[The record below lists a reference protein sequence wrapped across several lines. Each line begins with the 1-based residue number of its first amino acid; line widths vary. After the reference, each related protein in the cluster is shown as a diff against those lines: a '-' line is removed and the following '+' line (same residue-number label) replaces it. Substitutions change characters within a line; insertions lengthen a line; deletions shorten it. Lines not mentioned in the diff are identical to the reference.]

1 MPSTTTTKSGTI
13 NKEVLKN
20 FVKKVNQNEA
30 NSVAD
35 EPLEVEAPM
44 QARVFELPKEDGWV
58 TYTSLF
64 KKSFT
69 GQEHAVRQFKKE
81 DWPENLRI
89 HIPEIDD
96 AYVFPKKA
104 TEQFVVALM
113 QGDKTFIQGPKGSG
127 KSSLPQQIC
136 ARLNIPFV
144 RVNCR
149 EDMESSAIFGS
160 IDVQAGSMVWHPGP
174 AEELGLA
181 GGLLQVDE
189 IAAAPAGINLAMQ
202 WMLEEQGKIYLADKP
217 GDSDDKLVT
226 PHPWFRIVAT
236 DNTQL
241 QGDTTGHYGGTQVQ
255 NEAMLDRFQTTI
267 KLDYL
272 ERSHETTI
280 IKKKCPGITNTHIK
294 NMLEFASL
302 IRTAYNEGEIQFT
315 MSPRTLI
322 NWGRKVV
329 YWNDPIMALEIAFFD
344 KLVDDDRKIVNELCH
359 KVFGKQVN

>member
-1 MPSTTTTKSGTI
+1 MSKI
-13 NKEVLKN
+13 NEDVLKN
-20 FVKKVNQNEA
+20 FVNKVSQSQSD
-30 NSVAD
+30 SVVKD
-35 EPLEVEAPM
+35 EPLKTEKPM
-44 QARVFELPKEDGWV
+44 KVRKHVLPKEDGWV
-58 TYTSLF
+58 TYSSLF
-64 KKSFT
+64 KKSHT
-69 GQEHAVRQFKKE
+69 GQEHSVRQFE
-81 DWPENLRI
+81 VADWPEPLRM
-89 HIPEIDD
+89 HIPSIDK

-127 KSSLPQQIC
+127 KSSLPAQVC

-181 GGLLQVDE
+181 GGLLQIDE

-202 WMLEEQGKIYLADKP
+202 WMLEEDGKIYLADKP
-217 GDSDDKLVT
+217 GSSEDKLIN
-226 PHPWFRIVAT
+226 PHKWFRIVAT

-272 ERSHETTI
+272 ERKHEVGI
-280 IKKKCPGITNTHIK
+280 IEKKCKGITKTHINK
-294 NMLEFASL
+294 MLELASL
-302 IRTAYNEGEIQFT
+302 IRVAYNEGRVQFT

-322 NWGRKVV
+322 NWGRKIV

-344 KLVDDDRKIVNELCH
+344 KLVDDDRKFINELCQ
-359 KVFGKQVN
+359 KVYGKEVK

>member
-1 MPSTTTTKSGTI
+1 MATSGSSI

-20 FVKKVNQNEA
+20 FVNKVDKQQQQQMKED
-30 NSVAD
+30 V
-35 EPLEVEAPM
+35 PLEVEKPM
-44 QARVFELPKEDGWV
+44 KQRKHKLPKEDGWV

-64 KKSFT
+64 KKSHT
-69 GQEHAVRQFKKE
+69 GQEHSVKVFKE
-81 DWPENLRI
+81 TDWPEHLRM
-89 HIPEIDD
+89 HIPQVDKH
-96 AYVFPKKA
+96 YVFPVKA
-104 TEQFVVALM
+104 TEQFVVGLM

-127 KSSLPQQIC
+127 KSSLPAQVC
-136 ARLNIPFV
+136 ALLKIPFV

-160 IDVQAGSMVWHPGP
+160 IDIQSGSMVWHAGP

-181 GGLLQVDE
+181 GGLLQIDE

-202 WMLEEQGKIYLADKP
+202 WMLEEDGKIYLADKP
-217 GDSDDKLVT
+217 GDSDAKLIN

-241 QGDTTGHYGGTQVQ
+241 QGDTTGNYGGTQVQ

-272 ERSHETTI
+272 ERVHETKI
-280 IKKKCPGITNTHIK
+280 LKNKCKGITNAHIK
-294 NMLEFASL
+294 DMLEFASL
-302 IRTAYNEGEIQFT
+302 IRVAYGESKIQFT

-329 YWNDPIMALEIAFFD
+329 YWNDPIMALEISFFD
-344 KLVDDDRKIVNELCH
+344 KLVDDDRKLVNELCQ
-359 KVFGKQVN
+359 KVFGKQVS